1 MTFAEKLKKLMK
13 ELDLTQSKLSN
24 LTGIGKSS
32 ISQYLS
38 GKNEPSKD
46 RKQEIARAL
55 GVQDNYFEMFD
66 SAATVRNDGV
76 VNLPVPLVAKLM
88 KKSKEWVM
96 QGLRDGIFPWGY
108 AVKLTN
114 WSYFISSVK
123 FTECTGIE
131 VPLNGGEARMYK
143 PFGKGVALPCV
154 CFVLA
159 GIAWAVQDTK

>member
-1 MTFAEKLKKLMK
+1 MNFADKLKKLMK
-13 ELDLTQSKLSN
+13 ELDISQSKLSD

-55 GVQDNYFEMFD
+55 GVQDNYFEMFEP
-66 SAATVRNDGV
+66 AATVQHGGVVKV
-76 VNLPVPLVAKLM
+76 VNLPVTLAAKLM

-96 QGLRDGIFPWGY
+96 QGLRDGVFPWGY

-123 FTECTGIE
+123 FTEYTGIE
-131 VPLNGGEARMYK
+131 VPLNQ
-143 PFGKGVALPCV
+143 
-154 CFVLA
+154 
-159 GIAWAVQDTK
+159 I

>member
-1 MTFAEKLKKLMK
+1 MTFSDKLNYLMK
-13 ELDLTQSKLSN
+13 ELGLKQSNLSE

-38 GKNEPSKD
+38 GKNEPTRE

-55 GVQDNYFEMFD
+55 GVQEDYFD
-66 SAATVRNDGV
+66 SLITTAMVQHDGV
-76 VNLPVPLVAKLM
+76 VNLPVPIAAKLM

-96 QGLRDGIFPWGY
+96 QGLRDGVFPWGY

-123 FTECTGIE
+123 FTEYTGIK
-131 VPLNGGEARMYK
+131 VPLNE
-143 PFGKGVALPCV
+143 
-154 CFVLA
+154 
-159 GIAWAVQDTK
+159 I